1 MHVAYFVEW
10 LGPQRNEAYIINYKK
25 TNTKH
30 LYFLLVIGVTV
41 FVVAVVHVGDG
52 KDSSFLVS
60 DGASLGPNDTP

>member
-30 LYFLLVIGVTV
+30 LYFLLLIGVTA
-41 FVVAVVHVGDG
+41 FVVLVVVVMV
-52 KDSSFLVS
+52 KIQVF
-60 DGASLGPNDTP
+60 